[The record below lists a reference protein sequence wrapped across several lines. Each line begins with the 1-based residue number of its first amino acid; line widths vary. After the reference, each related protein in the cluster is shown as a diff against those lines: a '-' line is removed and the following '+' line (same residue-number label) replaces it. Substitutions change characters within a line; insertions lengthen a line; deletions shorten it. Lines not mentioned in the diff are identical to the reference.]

1 MSEKYEHQLVGIHF
15 KYFCNFF
22 GFSTPIAFR
31 MLRLSISFTFCF
43 GTLRKIFELWV
54 VVGGGSFFNAFCY
67 SFSLSNFLLMFELYE
82 WLCLLI
88 DL

>member
-1 MSEKYEHQLVGIHF
+1 
-15 KYFCNFF
+15 
-22 GFSTPIAFR
+22 

-43 GTLRKIFELWV
+43 GTLRNIFELWV
-54 VVGGGSFFNAFCY
+54 AVVGGSFLNTFCS
-67 SFSLSNFLLMFELYE
+67 SFSLSSFLLMFELYE